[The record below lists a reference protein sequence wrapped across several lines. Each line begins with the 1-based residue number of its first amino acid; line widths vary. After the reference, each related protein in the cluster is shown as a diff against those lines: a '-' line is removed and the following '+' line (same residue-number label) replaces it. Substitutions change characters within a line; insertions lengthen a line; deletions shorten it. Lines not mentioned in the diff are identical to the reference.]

1 YLLIKTV
8 EYDVLL
14 DTIQRVITT
23 TDSNIEE
30 MDALDLLLE
39 KIGFSSNLNGY
50 EYIKYGV
57 HLMLQ
62 YNRKMPLTKELYP
75 LISQNYNIQAN
86 NVERSIRHA
95 IKLAWDK
102 ELKSYWYNS
111 EKLYVRPTNG
121 EFLLH
126 LYEKFKKR
134 D

>member
-1 YLLIKTV
+1 
-8 EYDVLL
+8 
-14 DTIQRVITT
+14 
-23 TDSNIEE
+23 
-30 MDALDLLLE
+30 
-39 KIGFSSNLNGY
+39 
-50 EYIKYGV
+50 
-57 HLMLQ
+57 MLQ

-121 EFLLH
+121 EFYYIYMKSL
-126 LYEKFKKR
+126 KR